1 MLSTVE
7 MAASNRKMGI
17 SQALFGAFTSGSV
30 EAAIKQYRELRE
42 REPKAYD
49 FGEEEL
55 NNVGYFL
62 IGMKKYKDAIA
73 ILKLNVEMFPKSAN
87 VYDSL
92 GEAYMDEGNKDLA
105 RENYEKSLQIDPG
118 NTNAVQKLKVLKAR

>member
-1 MLSTVE
+1 MLSKVE
-7 MAASNRKMGI
+7 MAESNHKTPI
-17 SQALFGAFTSGSV
+17 SQALFGAFTSGGV

-42 REPKAYD
+42 REPNGYD

-55 NNVGYFL
+55 NNVGYYL
-62 IGMKKYKDAIA
+62 IGMKKYRDAIA

-92 GEAYMDEGNKDLA
+92 GEAYMDDGEKELA
-105 RENYEKSLQIDPG
+105 MQNYEKSLRMDPG
-118 NTNAVQKLKVLKAR
+118 NTNAVEKLKVLKAK